1 LGSSNLVV
9 FVLLELLPNSRDIF
23 ERVEHWKEI
32 GQSFT
37 GSVVG
42 IDDKAEVPEIV
53 LESDGKR
60 LSLYKSGLF
69 EVVFFKQLEY
79 LFFKRVVLKL
89 CLFGL
94 GL

>member
-1 LGSSNLVV
+1 MV
-9 FVLLELLPNSRDIF
+9 FILLELLPNSRDIL
-23 ERVEHWKEI
+23 ECVEDWEEI

-42 IDDKAEVPEIV
+42 IDDQAEVPEIV

-69 EVVFFKQLEY
+69 EVVFF
-79 LFFKRVVLKL
+79 
-89 CLFGL
+89 
-94 GL
+94 